1 MFNFFVNFTI
11 PKTLIW
17 VMVFLATSCTSMEFI
32 SSSKDT
38 HNVSAQATSER
49 LVEVE
54 VTKGFY
60 FWGMSPEK
68 PLFNFEQEFRDLGV
82 SNPAYVTIEQK
93 FTLSD
98 VLLTVFTFGLYSPVT
113 YKVGLLSNGK
123 LK

>member
-11 PKTLIW
+11 PKTLIG
-17 VMVFLATSCTSMEFI
+17 VMVFLASSCTSMEFI
-32 SSSKDT
+32 SSSKGS
-38 HNVSAQATSER
+38 HRVSAQATSER

-60 FWGMSPEK
+60 FWGLSPEK
-68 PLFNFEQEFRDLGV
+68 PVFILEQEFHDLGV
-82 SNPAYVTIEQK
+82 SSPAYVTIEQK